1 MLRAMRRHRRVI
13 GIGSP
18 TSGRAIAGVEQCHRR
33 HRAAAPPVC
42 CSDDLRLTRCAELDA
57 RLGCALSA
65 HHAIKQRFAVRIPRR
80 FLGVIRREASADAA
94 AREPVVRVGVVTAAV
109 VERRDGA
116 ADLHLSR
123 AAAER
128 SREVIDREILA
139 VAASVEE
146 EWPVAC
152 VVRVREPADER
163 ASCE

>member
-1 MLRAMRRHRRVI
+1 MRRHRRII

-18 TSGRAIAGVEQCHRR
+18 RRAIAGVEQCHRR

-42 CSDDLRLTRCAELDA
+42 CSDELRLARCAELDA

-65 HHAIKQRFAVRIPRR
+65 HHAIKQRLAVQIPRR
-80 FLGVIRREASADAA
+80 FLGVIRREAPADAA
-94 AREPVVRVGVVTAAV
+94 AREPVVRVSVVTAAV